1 MQQSGLINRTNYDPK
16 ILSVFEIIGCYF
28 VDTFYNS
35 LFLKAREKTQLEGAR
50 SITDAYKSN
59 IINYLRGVKGDAEL
73 YRHVVKQLCDY
84 FRSATRY
91 STITFGEFEDKTVRC
106 FIPAEYFNDLTERD
120 KDSLLNVIILR
131 IVEDFSIKV
140 IKQEFLKMVIDDH
153 SNRGNI
159 DVLKNIITDIMI
171 LIRESY
177 FEMFM
182 KKIVDNGR
190 KDRDKVD
197 VELVHKANKALAEE
211 IKTRVK
217 LENEITSAKNVI
229 SGLLL
234 KLKTME
240 SERDAAIISR
250 DSTLRELDLKR
261 GEIRALQ
268 STLASKQAK
277 PRGRPRK
284 PIHDDDSDN
293 EQQSTFANSYFEE
306 PEPLNQSNIEKYID
320 PNDGHHQMV
329 KQGNAAYY
337 KEMNERATKAAA
349 RKGQV
354 LQVAQPQ
361 QTSFTPE
368 GFNAPKTTTTDVNL
382 KSEVREIIPPSKAEP
397 QQQESSD
404 SGSNGSESDSS
415 DSEEEELK
423 PKPKPLTNFD
433 FAADDIGFGFD

>member
-1 MQQSGLINRTNYDPK
+1 MQQSGLINRANYDPK
-16 ILSVFEIIGCYF
+16 VLSVFEIIGCYF

-59 IINYLRGVKGDAEL
+59 IINYLRGVKGDTEL

-106 FIPAEYFNDLTERD
+106 FIPQEYFNDLTERD

-197 VELVHKANKALAEE
+197 VEMVHKANKALAEE
-211 IKTRVK
+211 IKIRVK
-217 LENEITSAKNVI
+217 LEGEILSAKNVI
-229 SGLLL
+229 SGLLM

-240 SERDAAIISR
+240 GERDAAVADNGAISR
-250 DSTLRELDLKR
+250 ELELKK

-268 STLASKQAK
+268 SALESKQ
-277 PRGRPRK
+277 PRQRGRPRK
-284 PIHDDDSDN
+284 QTYEDSDDDAPAPVAP
-293 EQQSTFANSYFEE
+293 TTAANSKIPPNHGWYE
-306 PEPLNQSNIEKYID
+306 QEKYFDSMVPDDD
-320 PNDGHHQMV
+320 PLH
-329 KQGNAAYY
+329 NAM
-337 KEMNERATKAAA
+337 KRQRDEWVDREAA
-349 RKGQV
+349 RKTIRQ
-354 LQVAQPQ
+354 A
-361 QTSFTPE
+361 TTKFTPE
-368 GFNAPKTTTTDVNL
+368 GFNAPIVHKPADATDL
-382 KSEVREIIPPSKAEP
+382 KAAVREIIPAIAGE
-397 QQQESSD
+397 SD
-404 SGSNGSESDSS
+404 SGSESGSDSGSDSGSSTDS
-415 DSEEEELK
+415 DSETDKTEVK
-423 PKPKPLTNFD
+423 PKSSFD
-433 FAADDIGFGFD
+433 FSADDIGFGFD

>member
-1 MQQSGLINRTNYDPK
+1 MQQPGLINRTNYDPK

-59 IINYLRGVKGDAEL
+59 IINYLRGVKDNAEL

-106 FIPAEYFNDLTERD
+106 FIPQEYFNDLTERD

-131 IVEDFSIKV
+131 IIEDFSIKV
-140 IKQEFLKMVIDDH
+140 IKQEFLKMIIDDH

-182 KKIVDNGR
+182 KKIVDNGN

-197 VELVHKANKALAEE
+197 VELVRKANKALAEE
-211 IKTRVK
+211 IKMRVK
-217 LENEITSAKNVI
+217 LENEVISAKNVI
-229 SGLLL
+229 SGLLM
-234 KLKTME
+234 KLKTLE
-240 SERDAAIISR
+240 SERDAAVSAKDAALR
-250 DSTLRELDLKR
+250 DLELKR

-268 STLASKQAK
+268 VALKDKQ
-277 PRGRPRK
+277 PRGRGRPK
-284 PIHDDDSDN
+284 KSTPDDDSSDDD
-293 EQQSTFANSYFEE
+293 ST
-306 PEPLNQSNIEKYID
+306 NQWY
-320 PNDGHHQMV
+320 
-329 KQGNAAYY
+329 
-337 KEMNERATKAAA
+337 A
-349 RKGQV
+349 RDVVDSTTGRQE
-354 LQVAQPQ
+354 APQ
-361 QTSFTPE
+361 KFTPE
-368 GFNAPKTTTTDVNL
+368 GFNAPKTTPGDNL
-382 KSEVREIIPPSKAEP
+382 NQKIKEIKITPI
-397 QQQESSD
+397 
-404 SGSNGSESDSS
+404 NNDSS
-415 DSEEEELK
+415 DESDDESSVESEDEK
-423 PKPKPLTNFD
+423 PEQALNFN
-433 FAADDIGFGFD
+433 FATDDIGFGFD